1 MHKVKQELQ
10 SKTMDFASAA
20 KKLRKAQSQRS
31 QRLIAE
37 PSQRLTAQQQ
47 QQTQHGGM
55 EASLDWGSIEI
66 AKLKGDDDFDDDDD
80 DCGGEIIAS

>member
-31 QRLIAE
+31 QRLTAE

-47 QQTQHGGM
+47 QQQHGGM

-80 DCGGEIIAS
+80 DDGEIIAS